1 MASIFTQILNGDL
14 PGHFIWKDEKAIAI
28 MTISP
33 IKPGHC
39 LVIPVEEI
47 NHWDDVPAELAAHL
61 MLVAQKV
68 AKGLKAVYSPKRVG
82 VMIAGL
88 EVPHTHIHLIP
99 VDELTDFDFSLQ
111 KSATSEQLAIEA
123 EKIRSALIQQGC
135 SEAEC
140 VRG

>member
-1 MASIFTQILNGDL
+1 MASIFTQIMNGEL
-14 PGHFIWKDEKAIAI
+14 PGHFIWRDDKAIAI

-47 NHWDDVPAELAAHL
+47 NHWDELPADLAAHL
-61 MLVAQKV
+61 MLVAQKI
-68 AKGLKAVYSPKRVG
+68 AKGLKATYSPKRVG

-88 EVPHTHIHLIP
+88 EVPHTHLHLIP

-111 KSATSEQLAIEA
+111 KPATSDQLAVEA
-123 EKIRSALIQQGC
+123 EKIRAALKELGC
-135 SEAEC
+135 SAADC
-140 VRG
+140 A

>member
-1 MASIFTQILNGDL
+1 MASIFTQIMNGEL
-14 PGHFIWKDEKAIAI
+14 PGHFIWRDDKAIAI

-47 NHWDDVPAELAAHL
+47 NHWDELPADLAAHL
-61 MLVAQKV
+61 MQVAQKV
-68 AKGLKAVYSPKRVG
+68 AKGLKATYSPKRVG

-88 EVPHTHIHLIP
+88 EVPHTHLHLIP

-111 KSATSEQLAIEA
+111 KPATTEQLAVEA
-123 EKIRSALIQQGC
+123 EKIRAALKRLGC
-135 SEAEC
+135 SEADC
-140 VRG
+140 A

>member
-1 MASIFTQILNGDL
+1 MASIFTQIMNGEL
-14 PGHFIWKDEKAIAI
+14 PGHFIWRDDKAIAI

-47 NHWDDVPAELAAHL
+47 NHWDELPADLAAHL

-68 AKGLKAVYSPKRVG
+68 AKGLKATYSPKRVG

-88 EVPHTHIHLIP
+88 EVPHTHLHLIP

-111 KSATSEQLAIEA
+111 KPATSEQLAVEA
-123 EKIRSALIQQGC
+123 EKIRVALKELGC
-135 SEAEC
+135 SEADC
-140 VRG
+140 A